1 MSGAQHSLSP
11 LEREQLR
18 VEALARREYDAKQR
32 RLADQA
38 RKSVKRKARKRA
50 RDYRKRVSP

>member
-1 MSGAQHSLSP
+1 MSDAQHSPSAE
-11 LEREQLR
+11 EREQLR
-18 VEALARREYDAKQR
+18 VEALALREYNAKQR

-38 RKSVKRKARKRA
+38 RKGVKRRARKRA